1 MKEIILGCDHAG
13 LTLGEFIQSL
23 LSSDQ
28 TRLTFCK
35 PPTGTRVDY
44 PDYAKEV
51 CNKLLAS
58 SMPKDTRGIL
68 VCGSGIGMS
77 IACNKIPGVRAAL
90 CTDAYMAKMAR
101 LHNDANVL
109 CLGQNVVGFGVA
121 QSIVEAFLQTKFE
134 GGRHAI
140 RVQKLERMNTC

>member
-1 MKEIILGCDHAG
+1 MKKVILGCDHAG
-13 LTLGEFIQSL
+13 LVLAEFIQDF
-23 LSSDQ
+23 LSTNQ
-28 TRLTFCK
+28 TSLTFCK
-35 PPTGTRVDY
+35 PPTGERVDY

-51 CNKLLAS
+51 CNKLLISPA
-58 SMPKDTRGIL
+58 PQDVCGIL

-77 IACNKIPGVRAAL
+77 IACNKISGVRAAL

-101 LHNDANVL
+101 LHNNANVL

-121 QSIVEAFLQTKFE
+121 QSIVEAFLQTGFE

-140 RVQKLERMNTC
+140 RVEKLERMNTC